1 VAGPL
6 APRIRVV
13 ERQSRV
19 CNKLQV
25 FVKKNRI
32 LLQHFS
38 GRSKVCTVKPRLKH
52 VADHAGVSQATVSR
66 VLNDRPGVAE
76 ATRRSVLQAMS
87 QLGYEHG
94 RLRPSRRTGLVGLIV
109 PELDNPVFPRFAQ
122 ALESRLAREGLTTV
136 LCTSTP
142 SGMGETDYLDV
153 LQDHAVTGIVLV
165 SGEHSD
171 TSADHQRY
179 HDLRDSGVPLVLVN
193 GRDDDLLDIAAVTV
207 DHAEVSRLAVAH
219 LASLGHRRIGLAIGP
234 SRYVTAARLR
244 LGYLDALERAGLP
257 VDASLITDTIYGIE
271 GGHSAG
277 ATLLPLEVTA
287 VVCASDRM
295 ALGVIR
301 AAHERGLQVPKQLSV
316 IGFDDAGPNAFFDPP
331 LTSIQQPFESMASA
345 VVQLL
350 TAQITDADA
359 ATPEL
364 TFRPELVVRGSTGTA
379 PEAPAAGDIAVAHPD
394 PEAASVT

>member
-1 VAGPL
+1 MV
-6 APRIRVV
+6 
-13 ERQSRV
+13 
-19 CNKLQV
+19 
-25 FVKKNRI
+25 
-32 LLQHFS
+32 S
-38 GRSKVCTVKPRLKH
+38 GVKPRLKH

-76 ATRRSVLQAMS
+76 ATRRSVLQAMA

-94 RLRPSRRTGLVGLIV
+94 RLRPSQRTGLVGLIV

-122 ALESRLAREGLTTV
+122 AVESRLAREGFTTV

-142 SGMGETDYLDV
+142 SGMGEADYLDV
-153 LQDHAVTGIVLV
+153 LQAHAVTGVVLV

-171 TSADHQRY
+171 TGADHQRY
-179 HDLRDSGVPLVLVN
+179 RDLRAAGVPLVLVN
-193 GRDDDLLDIAAVTV
+193 GRDEDLGDIAAVTV
-207 DHAEVSRLAVAH
+207 DHAEVTRLAVGH
-219 LASLGHRRIGLAIGP
+219 LVSLGHVRIGLALGP

-244 LGYLDALERAGLP
+244 LGYLDGLERAGVA
-257 VDASLITDTIYGIE
+257 VDPALITDTIYGIE
-271 GGHSAG
+271 GGHAAG
-277 ATLLPLEVTA
+277 AMLLPSGVTA

-301 AAHERGLQVPKQLSV
+301 AARERGMTVPGDLSV

-331 LTSIQQPFESMASA
+331 LTSVQQPFEAMSSA

-350 TAQITDADA
+350 MAQITDVAA

-364 TFRPELVVRGSTGTA
+364 TFRPELVVRASTA
-379 PEAPAAGDIAVAHPD
+379 PVPDAGDTRGRD
-394 PEAASVT
+394 PEPSGTTIGLG